1 MPVWAAP
8 KATPV
13 TFHDVPQGRGAR
25 LQKPC
30 TIPNVPRFDFNWQLF
45 YYARRRNL
53 WVLWHEAIY

>member
-8 KATPV
+8 KATLV
-13 TFHDVPQGRGAR
+13 TCHKDVAPL
-25 LQKPC
+25 LQKQC

-53 WVLWHEAIY
+53 WVLWHEAIC

>member
-8 KATPV
+8 V
-13 TFHDVPQGRGAR
+13 TFHKDVAPL
-25 LQKPC
+25 LQKQC

-53 WVLWHEAIY
+53 WVLWHEAILLRKR